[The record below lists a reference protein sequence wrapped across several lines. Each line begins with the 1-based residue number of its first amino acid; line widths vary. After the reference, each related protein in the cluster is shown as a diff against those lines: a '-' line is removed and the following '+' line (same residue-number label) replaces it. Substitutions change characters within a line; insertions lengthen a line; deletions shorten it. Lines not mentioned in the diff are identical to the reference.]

1 MAKPLDTNRGSIQG
15 VQMNTS
21 QSKNI
26 LGRSLELYFIDGR
39 PDGMLTA
46 EVFNW
51 TGHVLMVPRIQI
63 AKALARDEASRT
75 GVYLLL
81 GEFDDDPR
89 AYIGEAEEIG
99 QRLKSHVGS
108 KEWWNTAVLI
118 TTAGDGLHKAHV
130 KYLESRLIEIA
141 LQVGSVPLENGNAPT
156 PPSLSE
162 AHVANMEAFLETLL
176 MVLPALRVDMFLDRR
191 RTPKPSQPEKKASDT
206 SPIFELINKKHG
218 IRAQAVLE
226 DGEFIVKEGSQARA
240 EWMGSTKEKTHYF
253 KLHREL
259 IDNGVLTAQG
269 INRVFAS
276 DYAFSSTS
284 AAGAVVNGRST
295 AGPREW
301 KVQGTGQ
308 LFKDWEAESIGATDA

>member
-1 MAKPLDTNRGSIQG
+1 MITSRSPG
-15 VQMNTS
+15 V
-21 QSKNI
+21 

-51 TGHVLMVPRIQI
+51 TGHVLMTPRTQI
-63 AKALARDEASRT
+63 AKALSRSESART

-81 GEFDDDPR
+81 GERDDEPL

-99 QRLKSHVGS
+99 RRLKSHVAS
-108 KEWWNTAVLI
+108 KEWWTTAILV

-130 KYLESRLIEIA
+130 KYLEARLVEIA
-141 LQVGSVPLENGNAPT
+141 LQVGSMPLENGNSPT
-156 PPSLSE
+156 LPSLSE
-162 AHVANMEAFLETLL
+162 AHIANMEAFLETLL

-191 RTPKPSQPEKKASDT
+191 RTPKQQRPEPTTSET
-206 SPIFELINKKHG
+206 SPVFELINKKHG
-218 IRAQAVLE
+218 IHAKAVLE
-226 DGEFIVKEGSQARA
+226 DGEFIVKAGSQARA
-240 EWMGSTKEKTHYF
+240 EWRGSTKEKTHYF
-253 KLHREL
+253 QLHREL
-259 IDNGVLTAQG
+259 IDNGVLQEQAD
-269 INRVFAS
+269 NRVFAS

-301 KVQGTGQ
+301 KVLGTGQ
-308 LFKDWEAESIGATDA
+308 PYKDWEAEQLGSDDQ